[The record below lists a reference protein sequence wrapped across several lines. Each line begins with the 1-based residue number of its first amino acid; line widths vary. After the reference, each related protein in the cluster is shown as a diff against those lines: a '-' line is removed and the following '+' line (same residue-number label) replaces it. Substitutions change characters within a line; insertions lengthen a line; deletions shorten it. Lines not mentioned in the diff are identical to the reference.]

1 MSEKRIP
8 TNEELDLI
16 QSHLSA
22 EDFQTFLKDL
32 EEKNWVK
39 IEDVLLDVP
48 VTDPRGYS
56 LD

>member
-1 MSEKRIP
+1 MAEVRTP
-8 TNEELDLI
+8 TDEELALI
-16 QSHLSA
+16 QSHLSDK
-22 EDFQTFLKDL
+22 DFQTFLKDL

-39 IEDVLLDVP
+39 IEDTFLDVP